1 MSNSNVKKMLE
12 QKKVLEAKVDK
23 YNRMLAHIKENK
35 LKNKDKRDDI
45 KVFTIKK
52 KSLKDKIAEFR
63 IKVKDLE
70 SKYNTSM
77 KEIKDIIDK
86 AERNKAIKELKKASS
101 PFLLAKKELKDLRA
115 QASKLN
121 TQQQVFKVAYGF
133 KQIKNISQE
142 YAINKYCV

>member
-1 MSNSNVKKMLE
+1 
-12 QKKVLEAKVDK
+12 
-23 YNRMLAHIKENK
+23 
-35 LKNKDKRDDI
+35 
-45 KVFTIKK
+45 
-52 KSLKDKIAEFR
+52 
-63 IKVKDLE
+63 
-70 SKYNTSM
+70 M

-101 PFLLAKKELKDLRA
+101 PFILAKKELKDLRA

-133 KQIKNISQE
+133 KKIKNISQE